1 MARREFSG
9 RYMTDEFAPELRS
22 RLIFFMKFSN
32 DLWTLESL
40 REGNLYMN
48 TIGYYR
54 EKKGSTNVVYIE
66 QIVDYKQHRCYII
79 SGGILW

>member
-1 MARREFSG
+1 M
-9 RYMTDEFAPELRS
+9 YEFAPELKS
-22 RLIFFMKFSN
+22 RLVFFMKFSN

-54 EKKGSTNVVYIE
+54 EKKAAPMLYISNKLLT
-66 QIVDYKQHRCYII
+66 INNIGAI
-79 SGGILW
+79 LFLGGILW